1 MERLTAIEGV
11 ERVFEGP
18 FFHEA
23 VYRTPKPAAEVL
35 DKLAERGIL
44 GGCDLSADYP
54 ELGKVISVCA
64 TEMRSKGDIEVYAR
78 ELLRV
83 LAG

>member
-44 GGCDLSADYP
+44 GGCDLSGDYL
-54 ELGKVISVCA
+54 EVGEVISVCA
-64 TEMRSKGDIEVYAR
+64 TEMRSDDEIERYGR
-78 ELLRV
+78 ELASILLR
-83 LAG
+83 